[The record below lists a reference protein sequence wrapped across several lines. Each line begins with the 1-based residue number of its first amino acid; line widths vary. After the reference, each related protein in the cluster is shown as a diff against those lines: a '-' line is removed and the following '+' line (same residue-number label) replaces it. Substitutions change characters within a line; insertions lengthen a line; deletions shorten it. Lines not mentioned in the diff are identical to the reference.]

1 MNANEIQTIQ
11 NLVSEAANCAGRDY
25 DHSFSLE
32 GDKLT
37 FFPDDQDFDTLDEVQ
52 IHEATI
58 SYDEKENLVT
68 ITGLYEKPFK
78 MSPVPAALV
87 AVFYAS

>member
-1 MNANEIQTIQ
+1 MNANEIETIQ
-11 NLVSEAANCAGRDY
+11 NLVSKAADCAGRDY

-37 FFPDDQDFDTLDEVQ
+37 FFPDDLYFIQSTKVLLRK
-52 IHEATI
+52 ATI